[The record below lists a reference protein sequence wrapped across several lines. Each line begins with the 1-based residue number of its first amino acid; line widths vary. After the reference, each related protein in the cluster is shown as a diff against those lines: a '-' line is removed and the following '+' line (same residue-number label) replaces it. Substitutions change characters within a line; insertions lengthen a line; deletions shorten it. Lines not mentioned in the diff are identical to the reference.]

1 MSFDVFNSMTLCDNT
16 QFDNFFTVPQKYKKK
31 VAQTL
36 GQFNSL
42 L

>member
-31 VAQTL
+31 NIIENEGA
-36 GQFNSL
+36 NND
-42 L
+42 